1 MSSDESVRRG
11 VMNTSGDHGGRAP
24 ARMVEL
30 PTAEALRLLA
40 GVAWGRVVFSH
51 RALPAVRPVNHIL
64 DDGHIVIRAHS
75 GAAVLDPAGSGAVV
89 AYEADQLDETD
100 RTGWSVIVTGTA
112 TLVRD
117 PDQLA
122 RYERLLDPWMDG
134 AMEHVVRIS
143 PDIVT
148 GFRLTR
154 EP

>member
-1 MSSDESVRRG
+1 MTSDESVRWH
-11 VMNTSGDHGGRAP
+11 VMNTGGDHGGRAS

-30 PTAEALRLLA
+30 PAAEALRLLA
-40 GVAWGRVVFSH
+40 GVVWGRVVFSH
-51 RALPAVRPVNHIL
+51 QALPAVRPVNHIL

-122 RYERLLDPWMDG
+122 RYERLLQPWMDG
-134 AMEHVVRIS
+134 AMENVVRIS